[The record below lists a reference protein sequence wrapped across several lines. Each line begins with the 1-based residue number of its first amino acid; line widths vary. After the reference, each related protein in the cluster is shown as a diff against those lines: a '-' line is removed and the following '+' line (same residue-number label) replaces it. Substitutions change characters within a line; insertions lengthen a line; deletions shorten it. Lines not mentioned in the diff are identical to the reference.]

1 MTPCAP
7 RFPWTRVLACLA
19 LVPVASCHQCSGPPP
34 VPPLAAITIPPPP
47 GPTAVVVSPATATL
61 FPGSSL
67 MFTAQV
73 TFSDGSVGGGNVT
86 WAVTGGSI
94 TLSGLYTAGGAAGN
108 FRVIAKA
115 GDVADTSTVT
125 VVAAATGGLTV
136 AVTGVPAT
144 QAKWLLQDTDSLKS
158 TCPSDLVTRFATAEL
173 PVANIWP
180 GCPTELSAFAKG
192 WAPVLDVAPAPVTTG
207 AKSVITEPL
216 PAAWIV
222 KLRVI
227 YEYAKG
233 DSAAV
238 AGLDLAA
245 ELLDANAMGITLLI
259 ADGPDLLSPDIDPAT
274 GAVHR
279 FPLAIKMGC
288 AAVAAEPGLVS
299 PDRLNVY
306 LVREDQW
313 IPGWGAY
320 YGFNCFES
328 GSPNII
334 FLREKHVPET
344 LVHEIGHALSLRHAG
359 WGFNLGYY
367 GWTDDN
373 LMQDSA
379 FDPDAPRPIDHFSLG
394 QAYRANFH
402 QDSWLMRGSIRT
414 GAWKS
419 CQSADRPGN
428 SGLDWQCPDIR
439 LDWP

>member
-34 VPPLAAITIPPPP
+34 IPPVARLVTPPPP
-47 GPTAVVVSPATATL
+47 VPAAVVVSPAMATL

-67 MFTAQV
+67 MLTAQV

-86 WAVTGGSI
+86 WAATGG
-94 TLSGLYTAGGAAGN
+94 TVTVSGLYTAGAAAGT
-108 FRVIAKA
+108 FRVIATA
-115 GDVADTSTVT
+115 EGVADTSTVT

-136 AVTGVPAT
+136 AVTGVPAA
-144 QAKWLLQDTDSLKS
+144 QEKWLLQDTDSLKS
-158 TCPSDLVTRFATAEL
+158 SCPSDLVTRFTTAEL
-173 PVANIWP
+173 PVADIWP
-180 GCPTELSAFAKG
+180 GCPTELSAFANAR
-192 WAPVLDVAPAPVTTG
+192 APALDVAPTPVING
-207 AKSVITEPL
+207 ANSVITEPL
-216 PAAWIV
+216 PAPWIV

-227 YEYAKG
+227 YEYGKG

-245 ELLDANAMGITLLI
+245 DLLDANAMGISLVI
-259 ADGPDLLSPDIDPAT
+259 ADGPDFLSADINGST
-274 GAVHR
+274 GAVHP
-279 FPLAIKMGC
+279 FVLAIQKGC
-288 AAVAAEPGLVS
+288 AAVAAEPGLVA

-313 IPGWGAY
+313 IPGWESY

-359 WGFNLGYY
+359 WGFQLGYY

-402 QDSWLMRGSIRT
+402 QESWLKRGSIRI

-419 CQSADRPGN
+419 CQSAERPGN
-428 SGLDWQCPDIR
+428 SGVDWQCPDIR